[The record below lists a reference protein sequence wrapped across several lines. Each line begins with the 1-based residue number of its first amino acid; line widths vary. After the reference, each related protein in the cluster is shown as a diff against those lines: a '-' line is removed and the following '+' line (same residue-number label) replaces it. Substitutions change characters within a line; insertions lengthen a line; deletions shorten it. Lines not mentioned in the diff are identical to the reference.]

1 MNTIR
6 SIQGESETWRVSTY
20 GDRSIEHRAMK
31 LTEEAAEI
39 SKVLTRRAEGRPAG
53 DMADELG
60 DVFISLC
67 SVASK
72 AGIDLELAVIE
83 RWAQIR
89 ERKPA

>member
-1 MNTIR
+1 MSTIR
-6 SIQGESETWRVSTY
+6 TIQADSETWRVGTY

-31 LTEEAAEI
+31 LTEEAAEVV
-39 SKVLTRRAEGRPAG
+39 KVLTRTAEGRPAG
-53 DMADELG
+53 DMASELG